1 MTKTFSH
8 LPYRLRHAVPSA
20 MLMASV
26 FVLCCPQLVAAQ
38 SANSGL
44 SLRDTSGLSSADASS
59 STDPYAALS
68 NAAADDRSGSI
79 SSTTTSS
86 TSSITTLP
94 ATGLRPGVSM
104 LQGTPL
110 NQADGDAGDDL
121 ATLTEPS
128 ENQPEQAIEA
138 GEAPNGRGTDSTG
151 LKLGTFTLRASTNQ
165 SLNSESVRDA
175 DGKTH
180 RTYYAN
186 TLNGTLTS
194 DWARHALTITGS
206 GTWQKNISGTGETEP
221 NAALDADLRLDLSD
235 QTIAHLTA
243 GYGFEREETTNP
255 NAISG
260 ASEQARVDRFTGGAS
275 IERDMGVLR
284 GTAAISA
291 TRTTYGSVSF
301 PDGTRIDLSD
311 RDRNAVEGRVRL
323 GYELSPALIPFIE
336 ATLGR
341 AVYDDS
347 VDSSGYARS
356 SWSYGGRGGV
366 QLDLGEKLRGEL
378 GLGYATVTYE
388 DARLASI
395 DAFTVDG
402 TLLWSPQRGTDVNFG
417 LRTTVQDST
426 TAGQSG
432 WVEYQ
437 ASSGLSHQLLN
448 DLTGRVTASA
458 TLRDFAYAQD
468 QVDWTLGTGLI
479 WNINRY
485 LDATANLAYELNDN
499 PGGVDTKRWRAGVG
513 LTLRR

>member
-1 MTKTFSH
+1 MTKTFFH
-8 LPYRLRHAVPSA
+8 LPDRLRCAVPPA

-26 FVLCCPQLVAAQ
+26 FVFASPQLVAAQ
-38 SANSGL
+38 SADSSL
-44 SLRDTSGLSSADASS
+44 SLRDTSGLGSTGTTASG
-59 STDPYAALS
+59 TDPYASLS
-68 NAAADDRSGSI
+68 NASTDDGSGSI
-79 SSTTTSS
+79 SAVTTTSTVS
-86 TSSITTLP
+86 LP
-94 ATGLRPGVSM
+94 AASLRPGVGM
-104 LQGTPL
+104 LQATPL
-110 NQADGDAGDDL
+110 NQADGELADDL
-121 ATLTEPS
+121 SVLTEPS
-128 ENQPEQAIEA
+128 ENPPEQAIEA
-138 GEAPNGRGTDSTG
+138 AEAPTGRTTDSTG
-151 LKLGTFTLRASTNQ
+151 LRLGSFTLRTSSNQ

-175 DGKTH
+175 NGRTH
-180 RTYYAN
+180 RNYYAG
-186 TLNGTLTS
+186 TLNGTLSS

-206 GTWQKNISGTGETEP
+206 GTYEKNISGTGETEP
-221 NAALDADLRLDLSD
+221 NATIDADLRLDLSD

-260 ASEQARVDRFTGGAS
+260 ASEQARVDRYTAGAS

-301 PDGTRIDLSD
+301 ADGTSVDLSD
-311 RDRNAVEGRVRL
+311 RDRNAVEGRVRV

-341 AVYDDS
+341 ALYDDR

-378 GLGYATVTYE
+378 GLGYATVNYE

-437 ASSGLSHQLLN
+437 ASTGLSHQLLN
-448 DLTGRVTASA
+448 ELTGRVTASA

-468 QVDWTLGTGLI
+468 QVDWALGTGLI